1 MTRMQIPMYPT
12 GRPFKD
18 VIAGWNGKSLIV
30 NNVPSDIYSQRSK
43 TLTASQKALY
53 NAMQMKWY
61 FADIGFES
69 DEEFIYRLNGVWNM
83 YIDQYDKLYEIASG
97 ELGAETETHLS
108 NDKESGTRTVTNT
121 GTRTEKETGSRSYQ
135 DSQVHT
141 GTNGVKTVY
150 SGEDTTAHE
159 STTSDKKNTT
169 ENMDRLTRATP
180 NEQTEYTGEDTAS
193 GTASGSDTV
202 TYGKT
207 LAVTE
212 TPNEKHVIERIETPN
227 VTRTI
232 TPNVTQTE
240 SPDIDHARNEEVSR
254 TYRTADEVGKIQRLK
269 NVLESFAML
278 FENLFSE
285 VLF

>member
-1 MTRMQIPMYPT
+1 MTRMQVPMYPI
-12 GRPFKD
+12 GRPFKN
-18 VIAGWNGKSLIV
+18 VIDEWSGKSLIV
-30 NNVPSDIYSQRSK
+30 NNIPTDIYAHRSK
-43 TLTASQKALY
+43 TLTNSQKALY
-53 NAMQMKWY
+53 NAMQVKWY

-83 YIDQYDKLYEIASG
+83 YIDQYTKLYEIASG
-97 ELGAETETHLS
+97 ELGAVNETHTV
-108 NDKESGTRTVTNT
+108 NENESGTRTVTNT

-141 GTNGVKTVY
+141 GTNGFRTVH

-159 STTSDKKNTT
+159 STTSDKKSTT

-207 LAVTE
+207 LTVTE

-240 SPDIDHARNEEVSR
+240 TPDIDHVRNEEASR
-254 TYRTADEVGKIQRLK
+254 TYRTADEIGKIQRLK